1 MDTESSRM
9 GSPGDLFDT
18 YDQLAQEILAGM
30 PAGRVL
36 VQRLDGKRLWEAVWP
51 YTHALIHN
59 VDRTDPVQRARTRI
73 VNQAVNDYFDLLYEA
88 LRGRGRPAVR
98 SARSLFDHLLN
109 LRTIDGD
116 PGEARRYCDHAT
128 IGDLLDLELNTPREE
143 EFTGNTRKQV
153 RHRLRKL
160 SRQIRPAADA
170 VLRKYPTS
178 FPGRWASK
186 NMPERAK
193 RHGLR
198 HDYESD
204 FRLLSAVAHG
214 SAGGD
219 VGHRVLIDDR
229 SVVRTGPAVSTCPLA
244 LRTGHR
250 WFSMLVADS
259 EKMSGPDATAK
270 LWELLRTVDGI
281 LDQHRDACRAVD
293 AALLPDEL
301 PANPVLIRV
310 ETDGRWTWLLLDM
323 ERERTIRAQPVDLD
337 PGLQQWLADK
347 VAAMEDANPGRTKPF
362 IVGVEHDIHAVP
374 VPNARWQPASVSLGE
389 KRRGTRL
396 DVKVPVR
403 DPSLYG

>member
-1 MDTESSRM
+1 MNRESSRI

-30 PAGRVL
+30 PAGPDLLQHLGAKRVM
-36 VQRLDGKRLWEAVWP
+36 EAVWP

-59 VDRTDPVQRARTRI
+59 IDRSDPVQLARSRI
-73 VNQAVNDYFDLLYEA
+73 VSQAVNDYFDLLYEA

-116 PGEARRYCDHAT
+116 RGEAERYCDHAA

-143 EFTGNTRKQV
+143 EFTGNARRQV
-153 RHRLRKL
+153 RHQLRKL
-160 SRQIRPAADA
+160 SRRMRPAADA
-170 VLRKYPTS
+170 VLRKYPRS

-193 RHGLR
+193 RHGLL
-198 HDYESD
+198 HDYEND

-229 SVVRTGPAVSTCPLA
+229 SVVRTGPAVSACPLA

-259 EKMSGPDATAK
+259 EKASGPDATAK
-270 LWELLRTVDGI
+270 LWEVLRTVDGI
-281 LDQHRDACRAVD
+281 LTQHRDACRAVD
-293 AALLPDEL
+293 VGLLPDRA
-301 PANPVLIRV
+301 PANPPLIRV

-323 ERERTIRAQPVDLD
+323 ERDRTIRAQPVDLD
-337 PGLQQWLADK
+337 PGVDQWLREK
-347 VAAMEDANPGRTKPF
+347 VAAMEDANPGRTKPI
-362 IVGVEHDIHAVP
+362 IVGILDDVHAVP
-374 VPNARWQPASVSLGE
+374 IPNARWQPASVSLGE
-389 KRRGTRL
+389 KRHGTRL